1 MSPQLRHRLLLG
13 LAFGVA
19 VFSALLLLADTSA
32 ILEALRAFN
41 WWLLPLVIGL
51 VLLNYLLRFFKWEFY
66 LNRTGIEGLS
76 VRDSAMIYV
85 SGFSMAMTPGKV
97 GELLKAYLVRTR
109 VGTPITR
116 TAPIVF
122 SERVTDGAGMLV
134 LAGIGLFVF
143 RFGWPFFLIGLI
155 LFAALLILVQNEKRV
170 HQLLGRLR
178 GTRLGYGR
186 IDGIE
191 EMYDS
196 TRSLLAPKPFIQM
209 LALSSASWFFECIA
223 LYVVLRG
230 LGLPHSWYLVLAS
243 IFVFSASAWI
253 GGASMLPGGLGATDA
268 SSAALLL
275 LTIDD
280 PLMTSAVAATATL
293 LIRFA
298 TLWFG
303 VFIGLAA
310 LVVTLRWSDSRIV
323 GSADRT
329 KEELPAS

>member
-1 MSPQLRHRLLLG
+1 MTSQLRHRLLLG
-13 LAFGVA
+13 IALGVA
-19 VFSALLLLADTSA
+19 VISALFLLSDTSA

-41 WWLLPLVIGL
+41 WWLLPVVLGL
-51 VLLNYLLRFFKWEFY
+51 VVLNYVLRFFKWQFY
-66 LNRTGIEGLS
+66 LGESDIEELNQ
-76 VRDSAMIYV
+76 RDSVWIYV

-109 VGTPITR
+109 AGTPITR

-122 SERVTDGAGMLV
+122 CERVTDGAGMLV
-134 LAGIGLFVF
+134 LAGIGLFTF
-143 RFGWPFFLIGLI
+143 RFGWPFFLVGVLI
-155 LFAALLILVQNEKRV
+155 FAALLIFVQNERRV
-170 HQLLGRLR
+170 RQVLERLR

-191 EMYDS
+191 EMYYS
-196 TRSLLAPKPFIQM
+196 TRTLLAPRPFLKM
-209 LALSSASWFFECIA
+209 LTLSSSSWFFECIA
-223 LYVVLRG
+223 LYVVLIG
-230 LGLPHSWYLVLAS
+230 LGLPHSWFLVLAS
-243 IFVFSASAWI
+243 IFVFSTSAWI
-253 GGASMLPGGLGATDA
+253 GGISMLPGGLGATDA
-268 SSAALLL
+268 SAAALLL

-280 PLMTSAVAATATL
+280 PSMTSAVAATATL

-310 LVVTLRWSDSRIV
+310 LVVTLRWNDSTV
-323 GSADRT
+323 ADSAKRT

>member
-1 MSPQLRHRLLLG
+1 MTSQLRHRLLLG
-13 LAFGVA
+13 LALGVA
-19 VFSALLLLADTSA
+19 VISVLFLLADTSA

-41 WWLLPLVIGL
+41 WQLLPIVLGL
-51 VLLNYLLRFFKWEFY
+51 VVLNYVLRFFKWQFY
-66 LNRTGIEGLS
+66 LDKTGIDDLS
-76 VRDSAMIYV
+76 LRDSVWIYV

-109 VGTPITR
+109 AAVPLTR

-122 SERVTDGAGMLV
+122 CERVTDAAGMLV
-134 LAGIGLFVF
+134 LAGIGLFTF
-143 RFGWPFFLIGLI
+143 RFGWPFFLVGLV
-155 LFAALLILVQNEKRV
+155 LFAALIIFVQNEQRV
-170 HQLLGRLR
+170 HQLLDRLR

-196 TRSLLAPKPFIQM
+196 TRTLLAPRPFLKM
-209 LALSSASWFFECIA
+209 LTLSSASWFFECIA

-230 LGLPHSWYLVLAS
+230 VGLPHTWYLVFAS
-243 IFVFSASAWI
+243 IFVFSTSAWI

-268 SSAALLL
+268 SAAALLL

-310 LVVTLRWSDSRIV
+310 LVVTLRWSDSTV
-323 GSADRT
+323 ADSAEPT